1 MINKSKYLLIVNF
14 YSININASQV
24 HIVYDKI
31 YESNNNIPKTFIKS
45 KVKNNKIFNENT
57 FIKDVMKKFTLSI
70 SLSILSSIILNLK
83 YSEFFD
89 KIRIEKEK
97 SSISFLIIG
106 SILIFASF
114 QIMFMLSH
122 FFQNSFVMS
131 ILFYLKAIT
140 FGGLLSILYII
151 FPKEKIFLAF
161 FSSILAFTTSFV
173 IEYVFNKDLTN
184 FTILAFI
191 SIALASTILIFG
203 LGIKFLYRDINHIS
217 KYINTMSMS
226 FSILSIIMSMFFL
239 MYTINNLKINY
250 KNISNDIL
258 KNNPNFICDQYFYA
272 DKLTNDFINIF
283 LEILDLMC
291 KKENDKYYDK

>member
-14 YSININASQV
+14 YFINASQL

-45 KVKNNKIFNENT
+45 KIKNHKIFNENT

-70 SLSILSSIILNLK
+70 SISILSSIILNLK
-83 YSEFFD
+83 YSEFFN
-89 KIRIEKEK
+89 KIQMEKEK

-114 QIMFMLSH
+114 QIMFMLSYY
-122 FFQNSFVMS
+122 FQNPLIMT

-161 FSSILAFTTSFV
+161 FSSILAFTTSF
-173 IEYVFNKDLTN
+173 IIGYVFNKDLTN

-191 SIALASTILIFG
+191 SIGLASIILIFG
-203 LGIKFLYRDINHIS
+203 LGIKFLYRDVDNIN
-217 KYINTMSMS
+217 KYLNTMSMS

-250 KNISNDIL
+250 KNMSNNIL
-258 KNNPNFICDQYFYA
+258 QNNPNFICNQYFYA
-272 DKLTNDFINIF
+272 DELTNDFINIF
-283 LEILDLMC
+283 LKILDLIW
-291 KKENDKYYDK
+291 KKENHQYYNK